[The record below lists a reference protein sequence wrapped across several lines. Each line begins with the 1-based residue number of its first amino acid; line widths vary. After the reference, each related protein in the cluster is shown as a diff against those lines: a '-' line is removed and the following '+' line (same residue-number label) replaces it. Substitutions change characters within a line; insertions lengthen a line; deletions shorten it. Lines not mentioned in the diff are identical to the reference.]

1 MSSIS
6 TSIFI
11 LSIDAD
17 SNSDVSSISRTS
29 SRATSKRS
37 SYVSKESISQLGS
50 TNQLGVPKRPFSKS
64 ASESRWDFVH
74 ELFVHQIWYLTF
86 NSGTFLFW

>member
-1 MSSIS
+1 MNIGNINQERSRENSPS
-6 TSIFI
+6 T
-11 LSIDAD
+11 IDAD

-29 SRATSKRS
+29 SRATSKRP

-64 ASESRWDFVH
+64 ASESR
-74 ELFVHQIWYLTF
+74 
-86 NSGTFLFW
+86 